1 MNKIFYLLFGAM
13 IAIAPSLTAQVNIVV
28 APDSVFVSLPAT
40 EHEIN
45 LPSYMTNSTGS
56 TVAIRWTRVVEQEP
70 MGWAHAFCDKNLCY
84 FGSVNSKVFE
94 LVDGESGLL
103 KPIFY
108 PNGIPG
114 IGVMR
119 LYYNSET
126 PGISWAD
133 TAVYV
138 AEATGISGTV
148 EAQWVRDV
156 AVFPSPTQEV
166 LNVVTADANLQGQW
180 RITDATGKIWKHSDP
195 TNTAIAGQ
203 IPVTQLPVGLYF
215 LNVLTLDG
223 KHAVAKRFVVQ
234 R

>member
-1 MNKIFYLLFGAM
+1 MKKIFYLFLCAM
-13 IAIAPSLTAQVNIVV
+13 ISTAQTLTAQVNIVV

-45 LPSYMTNSTGS
+45 LPSYMTNNTGS
-56 TVAIRWTRVVEQEP
+56 TVIIRWTRVVEQKP
-70 MGWAHAFCDKNLCY
+70 QGWEHAFCDKNLCY
-84 FGSVNSKVFE
+84 FGSVGSKTFE
-94 LVDGESGLL
+94 LTDGESGLL

-108 PNGIPG
+108 PYGIAG

-138 AEATGISGTV
+138 AEATELLGAV
-148 EAQWVRDV
+148 EAKLVRDV
-156 AVFPSPTQEV
+156 AVFPSPAQEV
-166 LNVVTADANLQGQW
+166 LNVVTADSNLQGQW

-195 TNTAIAGQ
+195 KSTTIAGQ
-203 IPVTQLPVGLYF
+203 ISVVQLPVGLYF

-223 KHAVAKRFVVQ
+223 RHSIAKRFVVQ

>member
-1 MNKIFYLLFGAM
+1 MKKIFYLLFGAM
-13 IAIAPSLTAQVNIVV
+13 VATAPSMTAQVNIVV

-56 TVAIRWTRVVEQEP
+56 SVIIRWTRVVEQEP
-70 MGWAHAFCDKNLCY
+70 LGWEHAFCDKNLCY
-84 FGSVNSKVFE
+84 FGSINSKVFE
-94 LVDGESGLL
+94 LADGESGLL

-108 PNGIPG
+108 PFGIPG

-138 AEATGISGTV
+138 AEATGMLGAV
-148 EAQWVRDV
+148 EAKLVRDV
-156 AVFPSPTQEV
+156 AVFPSPAQEV
-166 LNVVTADANLQGQW
+166 LNVVSADANLQGQW
-180 RITDATGKIWKHSDP
+180 RITDATGKIWKFSDP
-195 TNTAIAGQ
+195 KNTAIAGQ
-203 IPVTQLPVGLYF
+203 ISLAQLPAGLYF

-223 KHAVAKRFVVQ
+223 RHAIAKRFVVQ

>member
-1 MNKIFYLLFGAM
+1 MKKIFYLLLGAM
-13 IAIAPSLTAQVNIVV
+13 IAIAPSMTAQVNIVV

-40 EHEIN
+40 EFEIN
-45 LPSYMTNSTGS
+45 LPSYITNSTGS
-56 TVAIRWTRVVEQEP
+56 TVAIRWTRVVEQLP
-70 MGWAHAFCDKNLCY
+70 LGWDHAFCDKNLCY

-94 LVDGESGLL
+94 LENGEEGLL

-108 PNGIPG
+108 PKGIPG

-138 AEATGISGTV
+138 GEATGISGTV
-148 EAQWVRDV
+148 EAKLVRDV
-156 AVFPSPTQEV
+156 AVFPSPAQEV
-166 LNVVTADANLQGQW
+166 LHVVTADENLQGQW
-180 RITDATGKIWKHSDP
+180 RITDVTGKVWKHSDP
-195 TNTAIAGQ
+195 KNTAIAGQ
-203 IPVTQLPVGLYF
+203 ISVTQLPVGLYF

-223 KHAVAKRFVVQ
+223 KHAVAKRFVVL